1 MNPTPKPESILGK
14 PGNTIRSRSIFLFAV
29 CILLAA
35 VLVGRLIFLQ
45 IIMYKEYRTKV
56 VEQMVYEKT
65 ISATRGAI
73 TDRNGVVLATNYTTE
88 RIFIDPSSMK
98 DEDGHFDDELRK
110 LVAQGLSE
118 ILGVEYD
125 FVYAEAQKIKYKD
138 RTIKKNVDKD
148 TADRVRA
155 FMLEHDIECI
165 HFAETATRVYPF
177 STLASH
183 VLGFCGTDG
192 GLYGLEYQYNS
203 ILKGISG
210 KIVHAENGVGGEM
223 PYDYETYIDAQNGAN
238 LVTTLDYKIQGILEK
253 YLEQAAIESGCESRA
268 CGIIMNPKT
277 GEIYAMATYPSFD
290 LNNPHTLPSYYD
302 ATVAEYKLLYGEGT
316 VECNEKISALLLS
329 TWNNKCV
336 TDTYEPGSTAKI
348 LTTAIAIE
356 EGVSSTTE
364 MFRCTGSYRVKGW
377 GKPIKCHKTSGHGSL
392 SFAEALQ
399 QSCNPVMMN
408 LAERI
413 GIPKFSSY
421 FSAFGLTEKTWLDL
435 PGEASPI
442 FKQENELS
450 TVDLAVY
457 SFGQRYNVT
466 AMELATAVA
475 SVANGGT
482 LVTPHLIKAVL
493 DDNGGTLAS
502 FGTMPVRQIVSK
514 ETSKI
519 ISEVLADGV
528 ANNGGAKNA
537 YVMGYSVAAKTGTSE
552 KGTGSDRICSTIAYA
567 PSYDPEVLCLLVVDE
582 PTKGSIYGS
591 TVAAPYVSKILSEV
605 LPYMGIEPKYTE
617 KELAK
622 MNITVGNY
630 RGLSL
635 DKAKE
640 MIGEKGLTYEIV
652 GSGTSVV
659 AQVPA
664 ADSKMSKNGGR
675 VILYTESETPSATAI
690 VPDVTGL
697 TAEQANK
704 KLTDAGLN
712 VRISGTTMGEGTVVY
727 SQSLPLGTVIPKGT
741 VIEIELRYMQMG

>member
-1 MNPTPKPESILGK
+1 
-14 PGNTIRSRSIFLFAV
+14 
-29 CILLAA
+29 
-35 VLVGRLIFLQ
+35 
-45 IIMYKEYRTKV
+45 
-56 VEQMVYEKT
+56 
-65 ISATRGAI
+65 
-73 TDRNGVVLATNYTTE
+73 
-88 RIFIDPSSMK
+88 
-98 DEDGHFDDELRK
+98 
-110 LVAQGLSE
+110 
-118 ILGVEYD
+118 
-125 FVYAEAQKIKYKD
+125 
-138 RTIKKNVDKD
+138 
-148 TADRVRA
+148 
-155 FMLEHDIECI
+155 
-165 HFAETATRVYPF
+165 
-177 STLASH
+177 
-183 VLGFCGTDG
+183 
-192 GLYGLEYQYNS
+192 
-203 ILKGISG
+203 
-210 KIVHAENGVGGEM
+210 
-223 PYDYETYIDAQNGAN
+223 
-238 LVTTLDYKIQGILEK
+238 
-253 YLEQAAIESGCESRA
+253 
-268 CGIIMNPKT
+268 
-277 GEIYAMATYPSFD
+277 
-290 LNNPHTLPSYYD
+290 
-302 ATVAEYKLLYGEGT
+302 
-316 VECNEKISALLLS
+316 
-329 TWNNKCV
+329 
-336 TDTYEPGSTAKI
+336 
-348 LTTAIAIE
+348 
-356 EGVSSTTE
+356 
-364 MFRCTGSYRVKGW
+364 
-377 GKPIKCHKTSGHGSL
+377 
-392 SFAEALQ
+392 
-399 QSCNPVMMN
+399 MMN

-413 GIPKFSSY
+413 GKQKFSSY

-493 DDNGGTLAS
+493 DDSGNTLAS
-502 FGTMPVRQIVSK
+502 FGTMPVRQVISE

-519 ISEVLADGV
+519 ISDVLADGV

-617 KELAK
+617 KELSK

-640 MIGEKGLTYEIV
+640 MIGENGLTYEIV
-652 GSGTSVV
+652 GGGTSVV

-664 ADSKMSKNGGR
+664 SGSKMSKNGGR
-675 VILYTESETPSATAI
+675 IILYTESETLSATAI

-697 TAEQANK
+697 TPEQANK

-727 SQSLPLGTVIPKGT
+727 SQSLPKGEVIPKGT